1 MWVAA
6 FELITSPMRL
16 VSAAGNSSYRVLR
29 AANENQRCLRA
40 KKQPRPPRS
49 KMRQRE
55 RKAGNKLHPVGE
67 TCPAS
72 PAALPGLVQRRGTPL
87 PSCSTARLSAG
98 S

>member
-49 KMRQRE
+49 KMQQRE